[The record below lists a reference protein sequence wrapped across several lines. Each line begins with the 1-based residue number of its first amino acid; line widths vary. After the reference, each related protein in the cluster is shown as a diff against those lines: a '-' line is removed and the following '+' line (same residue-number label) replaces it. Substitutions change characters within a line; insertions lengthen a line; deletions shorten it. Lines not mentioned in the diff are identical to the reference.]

1 MRRRDFVRGL
11 ACASCPFSVTIS
23 RSKSCTS
30 ALGRACESCWR
41 GPAFSALSRAISAE
55 CAVSF
60 AASPPGLGS
69 LSPKIVKP
77 ILRSNPAGVRTR
89 DAGIY

>member
-1 MRRRDFVRGL
+1 M
-11 ACASCPFSVTIS
+11 
-23 RSKSCTS
+23 SCTPV
-30 ALGRACESCWR
+30 LGRACESCWR
-41 GPAFSALSRAISAE
+41 SPALSALSRAISAA
-55 CAVSF
+55 CAASF
-60 AASPPGLGS
+60 AASPPGLWS